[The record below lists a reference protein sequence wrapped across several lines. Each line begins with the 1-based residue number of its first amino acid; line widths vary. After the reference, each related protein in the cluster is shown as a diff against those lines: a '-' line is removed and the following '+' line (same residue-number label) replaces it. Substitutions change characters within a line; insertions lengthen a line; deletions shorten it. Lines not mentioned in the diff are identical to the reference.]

1 VAGQAAEVA
10 TAPQIAL
17 DTRRRTR
24 IAHMTEAPREAREQQ
39 QPSTRERI
47 QQTAIAL
54 FSEHGYEHTSLRE
67 IAEQLG
73 VTKAALYYHFKTKE
87 DIAASF
93 FDSYAEDLDRICDWG
108 DTRPRELDT
117 RTELLRRYAEVIRSH
132 VPVLRFMQN
141 NQAALTRLDRMSVFR
156 LRQRRLHALLVESD
170 APLIHRLRAW
180 DAITTLYSNWI
191 TYPRGDDSE
200 ADLREASLQISIGM
214 IRANAA
220 EQSAP

>member
-1 VAGQAAEVA
+1 
-10 TAPQIAL
+10 
-17 DTRRRTR
+17 
-24 IAHMTEAPREAREQQ
+24 MTEAPREAREQQ

-93 FDSYAEDLDRICDWG
+93 FDSYAEDVDRICEWG
-108 DTRPRELDT
+108 DSRPRDLET
-117 RTELLRRYAEVIRSH
+117 RTELLRRYAEVIRAH
-132 VPVLRFMQN
+132 VPVLKFMQN

-156 LRQRRLHALLVESD
+156 MRQRRLHALLAEADS
-170 APLIHRLRAW
+170 PLIHRLRAW
-180 DAITTLYSNWI
+180 DALTTLYSNWI
-191 TYPRGDDSE
+191 TYPRSDDSE
-200 ADLREASLQISIGM
+200 QEIRDASLQISIGM
-214 IRANAA
+214 IEANAA
-220 EQSAP
+220 GA